1 MPADRRSMPS
11 LVSSVSFAAIAVL
24 LSASIPSSQTRQP
37 PDTRREVVVER
48 LHGVEVADPYRWLED
63 QNSAPTRG
71 WIDAENAYTEAV
83 IGPLPGKA
91 RIRARLTAL
100 MKIDTIGVPTVRGD
114 RYFLTKRAANQ
125 VLPVLC
131 VRKGGKGK
139 DEVLIDPHPM
149 SPDHTVS
156 VGFQDVSTDGRLV
169 AYGVRSGGEDE
180 VVVRLMDVD
189 TRKALADQLP
199 KGRYSGVS
207 ITPDRTGIYYSRQ
220 TREGPRVFFHVIGTD
235 PVNDEQ
241 IFGAGY
247 GPEKIIGVDL
257 SDAGRYL
264 LIVVLHGAAARKI
277 ELYVQDLQAKSPIQ
291 TIVNDIEAEFS
302 PVFGGDALFV
312 RTDWKAPNYRVL
324 KVDLNNPSRDA
335 WKEIIPEGKAV
346 ISGLSAVAGSL
357 LVTSI
362 ENVQATVVW
371 YNADGSGPKP
381 IVDHINGVV
390 SGMSGNWDGSEGFFS
405 LSSFN
410 RPTTIF
416 RYGFKNGSQMEEW
429 AKLNVPMK
437 GEDIEVKQVWYP
449 SRDGT
454 RIPMFLAHRKG
465 LVLDGTNPTLL
476 TGYGGFNSS
485 SLPGFSARAV
495 AWIENGG
502 IYALANLRGGG
513 EFGEAWHRA
522 GMLDKKQNVFDDFIA
537 AAEWLIVS
545 KYTSPS
551 KLAISGGSN
560 GGLLVGAA
568 MTQRPELFGA
578 VVCSYP
584 LLDMVRYHR
593 FLVAG
598 YWVPEYGSSEDP
610 DQFKYLYAYSPY
622 HHVKQGEK
630 YPAVLFITGDADTR
644 VAPLHARKMTALM
657 QAAQGWNKPILLKY
671 DTRAGHS
678 GGLPIDKVIDDTTNE
693 FRFLFWQLG
702 VDPGRR

>member
-1 MPADRRSMPS
+1 MPAHRRNAPS
-11 LVSSVSFAAIAVL
+11 LVSFGALAVF
-24 LSASIPSSQTRQP
+24 LSAPIPSGQTPRP
-37 PDTRREVVVER
+37 PDTKREVVAER

-63 QNSAPTRG
+63 QSSPATRA
-71 WIDAENAYTEAV
+71 WIDAQNAYTQAV
-83 IGPLPGKA
+83 LGPLPGTA
-91 RIRARLTAL
+91 RIRARLAAL
-100 MKIDTIGVPTVRGD
+100 MKVDTFDLPTVRGN
-114 RYFLTKRAANQ
+114 RYFFARRAASQ
-125 VLPVLC
+125 ELPVLY
-131 VRKGGKGK
+131 VRKGSKGK

-149 SPDHTVS
+149 SRDHTVS
-156 VGFQDVSTDGRLV
+156 VGLQDVSSDGRLV

-189 TRKALADQLP
+189 TRKGLDDQLP
-199 KGRYSGVS
+199 KARYSGVS
-207 ITPDRTGIYYSRQ
+207 ITPDRAAVYYSRQ
-220 TREGPRVFFHVIGTD
+220 TREGPRVFLHSIGTD
-235 PVNDEQ
+235 PANDKE
-241 IFGAGY
+241 IFGSGY

-257 SDAGRYL
+257 SEDGKYL
-264 LIVVLHGAAARKI
+264 LIVVAHGSAARKV
-277 ELYVQDLQAKSPIQ
+277 ELYVQNLQAKSPIQ
-291 TIVNDIEAEFS
+291 LIVNDIDARFS
-302 PVFGGDALFV
+302 PVFGGDTLFM
-312 RTDWKAPNYRVL
+312 RTNWNAPNWRVL
-324 KVDLNNPSRDA
+324 KVDLGSPARDA
-335 WKEIIPEGKAV
+335 WKELIPEGKAV

-362 ENVQATVVW
+362 ENVQASVVR
-371 YNADGSGPKP
+371 YDADGSNPRP
-381 IVDHINGVV
+381 IVDRVNGVV
-390 SGMSGNWDGSEGFFS
+390 SGMSGNWDGSEGLFE

-410 RPTTIF
+410 RPTTIY
-416 RYGFKNGSQMEEW
+416 RYGFHNGTQMEEW
-429 AKLNVPMK
+429 ARLNVPMK

-454 RIPMFLAHRKG
+454 KIPMFLAHAKG
-465 LVLDGTNPTLL
+465 LALDGKNPTLL

-485 SLPGFSARAV
+485 SLPGFSARVV

-502 IYALANLRGGG
+502 VFALANLRGGG
-513 EFGEAWHRA
+513 EFGESWHRA

-537 AAEWLIVS
+537 AAEWLIVN
-545 KYTSPS
+545 KYTSAS

-584 LLDMVRYHR
+584 LLDMVRYHK

-644 VAPLHARKMTALM
+644 VAPLHARKMAALM
-657 QAAQGWNKPILLKY
+657 QAAQGWDKPILLRYETK
-671 DTRAGHS
+671 TGHS
-678 GGLPIDKVIDDTTNE
+678 GGRPIDKVIEDTTNE

-702 VDPGRR
+702 VSPGRR